1 MRVLFTPGADEV
13 LLIAKVPKLSS
24 VSPNRVDN
32 AIVPWGVGTASTA
45 QPAWSLHRVTTG
57 TAANIS
63 LTAEDSNFTCQLEYQ
78 ASAVTNGREVTI
90 SSREVL

>member
-32 AIVPWGVGTASTA
+32 AIVPWGTASTA

-78 ASAVTNGREVTI
+78 ASAVTNSREVPI